1 MQPTPG
7 VLRQIDLNLRLD
19 IRSLLPRVQ
28 APSLVIG
35 CTQDAT
41 MPVENARRLHAG
53 LAGSDYVG
61 LDTGHVV
68 VFEQPEPFTATV
80 LDFLAV

>member
-7 VLRQIDLNLRLD
+7 TLRQIDLNLGLD

-35 CTQDAT
+35 CAKAAT
-41 MPVENARRLHAG
+41 VPVENARRLR
-53 LAGSDYVG
+53 VG
-61 LDTGHVV
+61 LPGSKHAA
-68 VFEQPEPFTATV
+68 FGSGRSKR
-80 LDFLAV
+80 